1 VSDDDVPGGTI
12 LMALVGTDV
21 NAPVALLHGP
31 AEGDYVAGLIGA
43 EVLGQVLGDTWQ
55 AIFDEDARG
64 KDLPPNRVAS
74 IVAQAGGWVPP
85 GDPPPFAALRGQ
97 VVFTGVINDGDEATD
112 VPDRLLAFVR
122 DLDIAIAPPEDA
134 PHPDAW

>member
-1 VSDDDVPGGTI
+1 MSDDDVPGGTI

-64 KDLPPNRVAS
+64 KDLPELSVEELRACGLDDSRSRVALP
-74 IVAQAGGWVPP
+74 AGGCTACIRAFTRSATRRSRRR
-85 GDPPPFAALRGQ
+85 GDGWRLTATMGRLR
-97 VVFTGVINDGDEATD
+97 
-112 VPDRLLAFVR
+112 
-122 DLDIAIAPPEDA
+122 PE
-134 PHPDAW
+134 